1 MKRTVMKESRKAKR
15 ETYPKFSKAEPLKR
29 MKLIKKV
36 SYKNGK
42 KVTEMVPVEVDK
54 RGVIIR
60 KKK

>member
-1 MKRTVMKESRKAKR
+1 MKEYKSI
-15 ETYPKFSKAEPLKR
+15 EQPKR

>member
-1 MKRTVMKESRKAKR
+1 MSSPYRA
-15 ETYPKFSKAEPLKR
+15 PKVKR

-36 SYKNGK
+36 SFKNGK